1 MFPSACNLFPF
12 TKLGGNRF
20 RSGKWLGAVPPK
32 ASATVSQVARR
43 LDDSD
48 QAVNPAQASME
59 EGRPPFRASFDRQ
72 HRLAAMQLDVPG
84 YPSHH
89 RSTTPVPQCDDVAS
103 NGVVR
108 TRCEDQHHASPQ
120 VKRWLRFLD
129 GDAVLFIGRIA
140 LATRLPTRR
149 LRVQWQGRSS
159 LIRPTRTSRTDSRR
173 RS

>member
-1 MFPSACNLFPF
+1 MKSVPVHQIGREQIQARELA
-12 TKLGGNRF
+12 
-20 RSGKWLGAVPPK
+20 RSQR
-32 ASATVSQVARR
+32 SSSVSHVSRIGTR

-48 QAVNPAQASME
+48 QAVNPAQASIKE
-59 EGRPPFRASFDRQ
+59 RRPPFRASFDRQ

-84 YPSHH
+84 YASHN
-89 RSTTPVPQCDDVAS
+89 RSTAPVPQCDDVAS
-103 NGVVR
+103 SGVVR